1 MAKAAKD
8 TDVLL
13 ILPNAGAD
21 AVTGPISALHY
32 ANARRTPRETSFRLA
47 YTQADKMHTGVYA
60 VQGYNAAQMLGT
72 GLAAVKG
79 DTAKKTEFADALQKA
94 KIGSLRGP
102 FTI

>member
-1 MAKAAKD
+1 
-8 TDVLL
+8 
-13 ILPNAGAD
+13 
-21 AVTGPISALHY
+21 
-32 ANARRTPRETSFRLA
+32 
-47 YTQADKMHTGVYA
+47 MHTGVYA